1 MEIVNLKMNSK
12 PIAPSDDDENRKP
25 KDAKLNISKS
35 HYMKLYKCN
44 PLFPSWNPQ

>member
-1 MEIVNLKMNSK
+1 MNSK
-12 PIAPSDDDENRKP
+12 LIAPNDDDDENWKP
-25 KDAKLNISKS
+25 KDAKLNIKKS